1 MVFALYLKEMV
12 TLLTGENSFENE
24 RALRA
29 LASSFDGTI
38 ERIDGSELD
47 IKQLPDLL
55 MGVSLF
61 ASKRLVVIKNLS
73 ENKTLWSQFGDWIA
87 RVSPDIHL
95 VLVEPKPDKRTKTYK
110 DLQKVADVRESKLW
124 TERDA
129 GAAEQWAMAEA
140 KQMGFELDKK
150 CAQFLVRRVGV
161 DQWLLSQALHKL
173 SVVETVS
180 VETIEDSIEPNPTE
194 NVFMLFESALK
205 GDALKIKK
213 MLAILETTEDAYRLL
228 GLLSGQ
234 AVQFAVLA
242 LSDKPSADVAK
253 DMGVHPYAMSKLAPA
268 ARKFGRG
275 GAKKIMA
282 AFTEADEAV
291 KSSAVDPWLLIER
304 ALIKVACL

>member
-1 MVFALYLKEMV
+1 MI
-12 TLLTGENSFENE
+12 TLLTGENGFENE
-24 RALRA
+24 RALKA
-29 LASSFDGTI
+29 LASSFDGTV

-110 DLQKVADVRESKLW
+110 DLQKAADVRESKLW

-129 GAAEQWAMAEA
+129 GVAEQWVAAEA
-140 KQMGFELDKK
+140 KQDKK

-173 SVVETVS
+173 SVAETVS
-180 VETIEDSIEPNPTE
+180 VETIEDIIEPNPTE

-242 LSDKPSADVAK
+242 LSDKPSAEVAK

-268 ARKFGRG
+268 AKKLGRT
-275 GAKKIMA
+275 GAKRIVA
-282 AFTEADEAV
+282 AFSEADEAV

>member
-1 MVFALYLKEMV
+1 MI
-12 TLLTGENSFENE
+12 TLLTGENGFENE
-24 RALRA
+24 RALKA
-29 LASSFDGTI
+29 LASSFDGTV

-73 ENKTLWSQFGDWIA
+73 ENKNLWSQFGDWMA

-110 DLQKVADVRESKLW
+110 DLQKAADVRESKLW

-129 GAAEQWAMAEA
+129 GVAEQWVAAEA
-140 KQMGFELDKK
+140 KRMGFELDKK

-173 SVVETVS
+173 SVAETVS
-180 VETIEDSIEPNPTE
+180 VETIEDIIEPNPTE

-242 LSDKPSADVAK
+242 LSDKPSAEVAK

-268 ARKFGRG
+268 AKKLGRT
-275 GAKKIMA
+275 GAKRIVA
-282 AFTEADEAV
+282 AFSEADEAV

>member
-1 MVFALYLKEMV
+1 MI
-12 TLLTGENSFENE
+12 TLLTGENGFENE
-24 RALRA
+24 RALKA
-29 LASSFDGTI
+29 LASSFDGTV

-110 DLQKVADVRESKLW
+110 DLQKAADVRESKLW

-129 GAAEQWAMAEA
+129 GVAEQWVAAEA

-173 SVVETVS
+173 SVAETVS
-180 VETIEDSIEPNPTE
+180 VETIEDIIEPNPTE

-242 LSDKPSADVAK
+242 LSDKPSAEVAK

-268 ARKFGRG
+268 AKKLGRT
-275 GAKKIMA
+275 GAKRIVA
-282 AFTEADEAV
+282 AFSEADEAV